1 MNWIDAIE
9 NSGYAIW
16 VRESPS
22 ILAFT
27 SILALHA
34 MGLAIIVGINAIVA
48 LRLLGFVPEL
58 PPSKLRKLFPWMYVG
73 FSINAFS
80 GLSLLAANLSND
92 LGNWMFL
99 TKLTLIALAMINM
112 ELMRAKVFDDPVLVN
127 GGAVPR
133 VARIFAINSLV
144 LWTLAVIAGRF
155 SEYPY
160 MIDAWTT
167 KLFGG

>member
-27 SILALHA
+27 TILALHA
-34 MGLAIIVGINAIVA
+34 MGLAIIVGLNTIVA
-48 LRLLGFVPEL
+48 LRLFGFVPAI
-58 PPSKLRKLFPWMYVG
+58 PPVKLKKLFPWMYVG
-73 FSINAFS
+73 FTINAAS

-99 TKLTLIALAMINM
+99 TKLSLIACAMINM
-112 ELMRAKVFDDPVLVN
+112 ELMRAKVFDDPVLVQ
-127 GGAVPR
+127 GGTVPSSARRFAAVS
-133 VARIFAINSLV
+133 VV
-144 LWTLAVIAGRF
+144 LWGLAVVAGRF

-160 MIDAWTT
+160 MIDSWTS